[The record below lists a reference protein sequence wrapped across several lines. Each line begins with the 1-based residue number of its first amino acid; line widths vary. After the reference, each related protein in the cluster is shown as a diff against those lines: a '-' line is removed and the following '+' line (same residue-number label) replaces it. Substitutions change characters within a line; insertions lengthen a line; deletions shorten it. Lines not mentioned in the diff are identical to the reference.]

1 MSLISVVIPCYNAEA
16 FLRETI
22 ESVLN
27 QTYRN
32 HEIILVDDGST
43 DGTATIIQSYG
54 ATVRGISTPN
64 RGASAARNLGTAMVQ
79 GDFIQYLDA
88 DDLLTPQ
95 ALETKLKALL
105 STKGDVAYSGWQR
118 LEQLENGQF
127 MATEVKDRAIEAVN
141 QDIEIALFTDFW
153 CPPAALLYSRRIVEK
168 ISGWNESLPII
179 QDARFLLDAALWGGK
194 FIRVPG
200 VGAYYRIHG
209 CQSLSRRNEQAFVKD
224 CFHNAWQV
232 ENFWRTHGGINSERK
247 RALLRV
253 YGRSARFFFEYDRV
267 IFYEILDKIY
277 ELESKYLPENPKMLK
292 FLSSWIGYAR
302 AEEISL
308 IYRNIRR
315 QILEFSFISGL
326 IKFFS
331 SK

>member
-1 MSLISVVIPCYNAEA
+1 MTLVSVVIPCYNAEA
-16 FLRETI
+16 FLREAI
-22 ESVLN
+22 SSVLS
-27 QTYRN
+27 QTYDCY
-32 HEIILVDDGST
+32 EIILVDDGST
-43 DGTATIIQSYG
+43 DSTASIIQSYG
-54 ATVRGISTPN
+54 TRVRAIFTPN
-64 RGASAARNLGTAMVQ
+64 RGASAARNLGTSLTR
-79 GDFIQYLDA
+79 GEFIQYLDA
-88 DDLLTPQ
+88 DDLLVPK
-95 ALETKLKALL
+95 ALETRVDALL
-105 STKGDVAYSGWQR
+105 STNGDVAYCGWQK
-118 LEQLENGQF
+118 LEHIRNDQF
-127 MATEVKDRAIEAVN
+127 TATEVKDRPIEAVHS
-141 QDIEIALFTDFW
+141 DLEIALFTDFW